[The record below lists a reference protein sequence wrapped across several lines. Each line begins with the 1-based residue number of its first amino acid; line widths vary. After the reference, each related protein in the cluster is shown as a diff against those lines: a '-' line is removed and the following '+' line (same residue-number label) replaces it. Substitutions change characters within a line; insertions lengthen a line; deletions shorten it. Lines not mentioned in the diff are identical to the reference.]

1 MDLET
6 EINRLNEAKTLAMA
20 NNPDQTLPQV
30 LETTHAMILDAYKK
44 STAGTSE
51 TEDQKLRFNALSRFF
66 SELLYE
72 IMTEDKVSRSEK
84 PFISSQYIDTLCLI
98 TEKSSDMVNQKF
110 AILSFSAAYPQLF
123 DLVAKTSNN
132 NLWNS
137 MQKLK
142 DIILG
147 KWKSIVTNF
156 SDRTFESD
164 GKNIGHKLAIVKFI
178 SQLSI
183 AFSYVGSESGDG
195 SSSGSGNSNN
205 ILNGSSFSLSAI
217 PDSHPV
223 INNKPKLEAE
233 GKSYVDMLLN
243 YLIEEPMMISS
254 IFIGIINCLAF
265 VMKHRQQYTPRI
277 LNGLLKFNIDAKY
290 QPDSCSVLNFRLA
303 KRFTERCYKNFVQ
316 FGMKNQFIRSSGSGS
331 MGQFHS
337 KLGKIS
343 QTLHIIGE
351 ETRSKGIM
359 NFDEKKLEKK
369 LQDAERQKILAYR
382 MRSYQKLN
390 GNVNVGQNQMSNGQ
404 PIGPTTSTTTLP
416 PANVNPSLSNNAAG
430 WLNPPKDADKVLKF
444 LQDLQDYTMSKNSIT
459 GFLNT
464 SPVAINNSYSSI
476 YSLMNS
482 ENSRIDLSDVSQ
494 DIAVKLATE
503 AILKSDNNKL
513 ISGLSIVAS
522 RYTDL
527 MSKTT
532 GPSNPTTTSNI
543 QSNKRKTSDGEEAD
557 HKVENKKQKVAA
569 EVDSEAEVDEELPDG
584 LVAANDVEEDEDF
597 FGLLGKPDPM
607 DETTK
612 LSTAS
617 RIVERIIR
625 TRETPITLDLAVKSG
640 EISPLNKVKFL
651 NWNNEETWF
660 HILIRLATRGT
671 IQNEKI
677 SDMIRERLLN
687 FVLVDFKDKISIMI
701 EWMNEEWYA
710 ENALKLNDKEEPG
723 HYMKWSLRLL
733 SELVPFLENQH
744 RKIFIRL
751 MSELPNLESE
761 HIEKVRAILLDPARS
776 KLGFQTLKF
785 LVMFRPPVKAA
796 IKQLLEDIVQEDP
809 SLEAQC
815 KGILDKYY
823 K

>member
-44 STAGTSE
+44 CTAGTSE

-72 IMTEDKVSRSEK
+72 IMTEEKVSRSEK

-98 TEKSSDMVNQKF
+98 TDKSSDMENQKF

-123 DLVAKTSNN
+123 DLVAKTSNS
-132 NLWNS
+132 NLWNN

-156 SDRTFESD
+156 SDKTFESD
-164 GKNIGHKLAIVKFI
+164 GRNIGHKLAIVKFI
-178 SQLSI
+178 SQLAI

-195 SSSGSGNSNN
+195 GRNGRGSSNSS
-205 ILNGSSFSLSAI
+205 LSSSSFSLSAI
-217 PDSHPV
+217 PDTHPV

-265 VMKHRQQYTPRI
+265 VMKHRQQYAPRI

-316 FGMKNQFIRSSGSGS
+316 FGMKNQLIKSSGSGS
-331 MGQFHS
+331 MNQFHS

-351 ETRSKGIM
+351 ETKSKGIM
-359 NFDEKKLEKK
+359 NFDEKKLGKK

-390 GNVNVGQNQMSNGQ
+390 GNVNVGQNQVSNGQ
-404 PIGPTTSTTTLP
+404 PTVPPTSTATLS
-416 PANVNPSLSNNAAG
+416 PANVSASLSNNATG
-430 WLNPPKDADKVLKF
+430 WLNPSKDDDKALKF
-444 LQDLQDYTMSKNSIT
+444 LQDLQNYTMSKNSIT

-532 GPSNPTTTSNI
+532 GPSNSMTASNI
-543 QSNKRKTSDGEEAD
+543 QSSKRKTSDEEVD
-557 HKVENKKQKVAA
+557 HKVENKKQKVAD
-569 EVDSEAEVDEELPDG
+569 VDSEAEGDEDLSG
-584 LVAANDVEEDEDF
+584 ALVAANGVEEDEDF

-617 RIVERIIR
+617 RIVERIIK
-625 TRETPITLDLAVKSG
+625 TRETPITLDLAVKSS
-640 EISPLNKVKFL
+640 EVSPLNKVKFL

-710 ENALKLNDKEEPG
+710 ENALKLGNKEEPG
-723 HYMKWSLRLL
+723 HYMKWSLLL
-733 SELVPFLENQH
+733 LNELVPFLENQH

-751 MSELPNLESE
+751 MSELPNLGPE

-796 IKQLLEDIVQEDP
+796 IKELLEGILQEDP